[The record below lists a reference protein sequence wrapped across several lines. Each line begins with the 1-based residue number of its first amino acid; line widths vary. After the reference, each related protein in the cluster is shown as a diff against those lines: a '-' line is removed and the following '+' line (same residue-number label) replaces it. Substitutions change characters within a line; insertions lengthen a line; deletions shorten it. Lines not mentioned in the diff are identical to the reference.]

1 MSDSITSDTGIPPFD
16 PNSNAMATVE
26 RPPLRISKNR
36 VCAGVGEH
44 WGQGHQRMHSGGW
57 VLRAGGAGKGVGGE
71 DPARSS
77 ETPEEERGPPQTVPG
92 AGFCKWFNV
101 RMGFGFISMTSSEGA
116 LVDPPLDVFVHQSKL
131 VMEGFRSLKEGEQVE
146 FTYKKSSKGLESL
159 RVTGPGGG
167 PCAGS
172 ERRPKGKVLLQ
183 KRKPKGD
190 RCYNCGGLDHH
201 AKECGLPPQ
210 PKKCHYCQSI
220 AHMVALCPHK
230 ALAPTT
236 TGSQD
241 AHAST
246 SAPPPPHEYGG
257 GEEEEEARG
266 EEEHRPGS
274 SLQGGVSSGT
284 SSSSSHSRS
293 PEESRGVRHRPAIT
307 RRRKKS

>member
-1 MSDSITSDTGIPPFD
+1 MYTCLLDFVNTREVADIYETY
-16 PNSNAMATVE
+16 A
-26 RPPLRISKNR
+26 
-36 VCAGVGEH
+36 
-44 WGQGHQRMHSGGW
+44 HS
-57 VLRAGGAGKGVGGE
+57 LGGAGKGVGE
-71 DPARSS
+71 DPDKS
-77 ETPEEERGPPQTVPG
+77 PERGERGGPQSVSG

-101 RMGFGFISMTSSEGA
+101 RMGFGFISMTSSEGS
-116 LVDPPLDVFVHQSKL
+116 LVEPPLDVFVHQSKL
-131 VMEGFRSLKEGEQVE
+131 VMDGFRSLKEGEQVE

-230 ALAPTT
+230 AAAPAP
-236 TGSQD
+236 GSQD
-241 AHAST
+241 EHAST
-246 SAPPPPHEYGG
+246 SHTPPPPPPPPPNL
-257 GEEEEEARG
+257 
-266 EEEHRPGS
+266 HRPPQPS
-274 SLQGGVSSGT
+274 TLT
-284 SSSSSHSRS
+284 ECK
-293 PEESRGVRHRPAIT
+293 PLDLPI
-307 RRRKKS
+307 